1 MFFYVDVSGLHCVSG
16 LMLCVGSEGEELST
30 LLPAL
35 GRPALSPDQ
44 SCAACGVLPA
54 VGHLLGAAH
63 WAQQMCNINLVFA
76 EVGGST
82 QGNFLHC
89 PSAVTHLVNHSEREL
104 CAPALLMR
112 FLLHWNRL
120 GASMLS
126 AGEEAAAVTDAVL
139 FSLSLSI
146 SVPLSLSFFD
156 LFILFICFPLSPYL
170 QGLCQK
176 EWEVLKRIAWPS
188 QLLYPCG
195 SWGMSFNR
203 KKTKKWCSVFFW
215 FVLGCFF
222 CCCFV
227 FGIAALQNYL
237 LWSFAP
243 QSSFHLRTPRWA

>member
-1 MFFYVDVSGLHCVSG
+1 M
-16 LMLCVGSEGEELST
+16 
-30 LLPAL
+30 
-35 GRPALSPDQ
+35 
-44 SCAACGVLPA
+44 
-54 VGHLLGAAH
+54 
-63 WAQQMCNINLVFA
+63 
-76 EVGGST
+76 GGST

-104 CAPALLMR
+104 CAPPLLMR

-215 FVLGCFF
+215 FVLGWFF